1 MKQLQRCTYN
11 HNNTHCLQSFRLPL
25 ESQHLSSWVEHPS
38 LRTPSEWRELIRE
51 SEQYLAW
58 NEDSRGGKVSS
69 SSKMHLAKQRPPGVR
84 TDLGWSP
91 GSHTDAGICLVG
103 SLNHSALALGLCAAA
118 SEYLDFRAARE
129 TSVGEP
135 ESLLCPCRE
144 ETLPGNLP
152 WRAQWRSARWRRS
165 TVLRRAVCALVCSL
179 GSLRMSPFCHSN
191 CSLFAE
197 QAPRGS
203 STRSLSGC

>member
-1 MKQLQRCTYN
+1 
-11 HNNTHCLQSFRLPL
+11 
-25 ESQHLSSWVEHPS
+25 
-38 LRTPSEWRELIRE
+38 
-51 SEQYLAW
+51 
-58 NEDSRGGKVSS
+58 
-69 SSKMHLAKQRPPGVR
+69 MHLAKQRPPGVR

-103 SLNHSALALGLCAAA
+103 SLNHSAPALGLCAAA
-118 SEYLDFRAARE
+118 SAYLDFRAARE

-135 ESLLCPCRE
+135 GSLLCPCRE

-152 WRAQWRSARWRRS
+152 WRAQRRSARWRRS

-179 GSLRMSPFCHSN
+179 VSLRMSSFCHSN

-197 QAPRGS
+197 QIQPARSQAARKNSILVAGAYSPLKKPLRKPMGS
-203 STRSLSGC
+203 FSREKSAGAKYPWFNGFFQAGASKPQPTCHYTGPVLVPVDTWLRALLGRLI